1 MNEAF
6 PTAVIRDAAE
16 RAESAQALLEVLRQ
30 YDGAFLRW
38 PETFRSLMEQSG
50 MSYVRLA
57 ARSGLSRNT
66 LSRWCAG
73 SAAPRS
79 RESYVR
85 LGFGFAMT
93 SAQTSRLLVRCG
105 GYPAL
110 YARDLF
116 DAACIFLLDRGGASY
131 DAAEALYAR
140 CLRHLDPSADPPPQL
155 ATDQADAQIR
165 SLLTEEAFEAY
176 VRAHT
181 ADFGRPRAQLRAFV
195 RQRLEALGCDP
206 ATGRI
211 RSVHGCFAD
220 GAVAAR
226 FEKDVSLLLRHGTVL
241 RRQRLLSLGVQ
252 LGLSLPE
259 LDTFLTLAGMEPLC
273 ARNRVECT
281 LIYALQQL
289 SLLHPELE
297 LARAVRLQ
305 AVVRDP
311 DAARQ
316 LRDLAER
323 YLRGC
328 YRTEPDGCESAA
340 DYLRALLAELSPE
353 DADELARLLG

>member
-1 MNEAF
+1 M
-6 PTAVIRDAAE
+6 
-16 RAESAQALLEVLRQ
+16 
-30 YDGAFLRW
+30 
-38 PETFRSLMEQSG
+38 
-50 MSYVRLA
+50 
-57 ARSGLSRNT
+57 
-66 LSRWCAG
+66 
-73 SAAPRS
+73 
-79 RESYVR
+79 
-85 LGFGFAMT
+85 
-93 SAQTSRLLVRCG
+93 
-105 GYPAL
+105 
-110 YARDLF
+110 
-116 DAACIFLLDRGGASY
+116 
-131 DAAEALYAR
+131 
-140 CLRHLDPSADPPPQL
+140 
-155 ATDQADAQIR
+155 
-165 SLLTEEAFEAY
+165 
-176 VRAHT
+176 
-181 ADFGRPRAQLRAFV
+181 
-195 RQRLEALGCDP
+195 
-206 ATGRI
+206 
-211 RSVHGCFAD
+211 
-220 GAVAAR
+220 AAR